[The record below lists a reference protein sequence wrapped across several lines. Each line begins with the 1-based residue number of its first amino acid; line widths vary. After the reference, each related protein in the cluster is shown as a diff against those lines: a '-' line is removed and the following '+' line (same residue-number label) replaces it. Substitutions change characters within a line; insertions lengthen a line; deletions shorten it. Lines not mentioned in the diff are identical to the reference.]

1 MPSWHLRAQAQAHLP
16 GFGVNGVGHPAALC
30 QFGVEEHRIAVVV
43 DDQSAPVVPLPVH
56 MAKDGHQ
63 RRGRRQVAHIDVPAV
78 VVAEGGAGPLG
89 WAAAMRGGV
98 LLRGLAGEIATL
110 DATVT
115 GLHKAAYWQRVY
127 RRYGVGSQGQRHFL
141 VAEMDGRVCGFVI
154 GEVRDWEF
162 GAPPCGWLFAIDVMP
177 SARQMGVGAL
187 LLAAL
192 AQRFRRV
199 GVNTLRTI
207 VASSNAMI
215 QSFFRS
221 QGMRAGHLLPLEMNL
236 EAEQGGLR
244 SEGHGT

>member
-1 MPSWHLRAQAQAHLP
+1 MAQ
-16 GFGVNGVGHPAALC
+16 
-30 QFGVEEHRIAVVV
+30 
-43 DDQSAPVVPLPVH
+43 
-56 MAKDGHQ
+56 
-63 RRGRRQVAHIDVPAV
+63 
-78 VVAEGGAGPLG
+78 
-89 WAAAMRGGV
+89 
-98 LLRGLAGEIATL
+98 IATL

-244 SEGHGT
+244 SEGHGA

>member
-1 MPSWHLRAQAQAHLP
+1 MQKSKLAPQRAGAPRRKASPS
-16 GFGVNGVGHPAALC
+16 PAA
-30 QFGVEEHRIAVVV
+30 G
-43 DDQSAPVVPLPVH
+43 
-56 MAKDGHQ
+56 
-63 RRGRRQVAHIDVPAV
+63 PAV
-78 VVAEGGAGPLG
+78 PRIRGVK
-89 WAAAMRGGV
+89 AADMAQ
-98 LLRGLAGEIATL
+98 IATL

-236 EAEQGGLR
+236 EADQGGLR
-244 SEGHGT
+244 SEGHGA